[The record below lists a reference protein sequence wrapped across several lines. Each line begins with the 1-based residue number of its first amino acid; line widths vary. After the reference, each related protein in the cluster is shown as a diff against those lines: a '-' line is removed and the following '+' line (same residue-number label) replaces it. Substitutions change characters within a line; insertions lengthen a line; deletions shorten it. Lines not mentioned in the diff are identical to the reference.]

1 MWTSVKGAQIGSL
14 GEMLLSE
21 EETISRIR
29 YWAAAWNTA
38 AVEFTTSGGDVH
50 GPWGAS
56 GGEPNT
62 LQVG

>member
-14 GEMLLSE
+14 GEILLPDG
-21 EETISRIR
+21 ETISKVR
-29 YWAAAWNTA
+29 YWAAQWSTD

-56 GGEPNT
+56 GGEAIE